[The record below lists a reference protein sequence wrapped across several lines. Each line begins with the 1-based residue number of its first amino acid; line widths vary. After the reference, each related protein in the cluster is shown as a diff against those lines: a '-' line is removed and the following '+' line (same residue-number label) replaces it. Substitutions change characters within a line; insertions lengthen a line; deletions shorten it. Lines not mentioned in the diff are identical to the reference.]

1 MKRKLFSMFICLI
14 SIFGYLKASD
24 QDFNEAAKWSSVYQL
39 ACATNNAQYKNEAL
53 KHLLPYKQI
62 VLVAA
67 AYNGDVETVKAFVK
81 FPGVDIN
88 VRHNGCTP
96 LLIAAQEGYF
106 DITKLLLDAGAD
118 KTLVSKKHCTALH
131 LAALHG
137 RIKIAELLIDQGIDL
152 EALSIDRHT
161 PLSMAVIN
169 DQLEMV
175 TFLLSKGANLHFK
188 TAGGNTL
195 LHLAIVLSF
204 EQLSKYLVSTG
215 IDLKAQNAKGHT
227 ALHFAAQR
235 DLIGII
241 ELLVKER
248 GVPVDIASD
257 SGVTSLHT
265 AVHVGKL
272 SAVKRLI
279 TLDADIH
286 AKTSSGIV
294 PLHIACSQGHLDIA
308 TYLLRNGANKDAIA
322 HQGSTPLYFAVLEGH
337 PHIVDLLLKYQVN
350 ARTQLVEVDEG
361 FTALHKAAQY
371 DRPYLINKLC
381 SYDKKLANISD
392 SHGVSPLFLAAQYG
406 CLDAVEVLINYKADL
421 HQADKY
427 GKKPIDIAKQNDHKA
442 IARLL
447 QRQMVQQ
454 QKQVSQKQKQQAKR
468 RAKKLARKNA
478 FSSSP
483 PASVKKEIV
492 SLPDDKKEVKQ
503 KSVKWLQVDPS
514 HIFDCE
520 TCVLQVDDS
529 HAAFRQLGRYPMTL
543 VLYNR
548 RALSKENSPKAVRL
562 HDNYKEKHKDA
573 TDKFHLFSNQLDD
586 YLSYG
591 VRIDDTVDGKYKQL
605 CDDIGLY
612 VPANLYA
619 IVIPGKIEHKYYDYT
634 YAIDD
639 QYVSTRTGFNGA
651 FVYIFDKDD
660 VCYHRCFHES
670 KASRKLHTQMNSF

>member
-1 MKRKLFSMFICLI
+1 MFICLV

-24 QDFNEAAKWSSVYQL
+24 QDFNEAAKYSKLYQL
-39 ACATNNAQYKNEAL
+39 ACTIGNAKLKNESF
-53 KHLLPYKQI
+53 KHLLPYIQT
-62 VLVAA
+62 VLAAA
-67 AYNGDVETVKAFVK
+67 AYNGDGETVKSFVK
-81 FPGVDIN
+81 FPGVAIDAQ
-88 VRHNGCTP
+88 HSDCTP

-106 DITKLLLDAGAD
+106 DIVKCLLDNGAD
-118 KTLVSKKHCTALH
+118 KTKMSPKNCTALH
-131 LAALHG
+131 LAALNGH
-137 RIKIAELLIDQGIDL
+137 IDIVELLIDQGMDL
-152 EALSIDRHT
+152 EALSIDMHT

-169 DQLEMV
+169 NQLEMV
-175 TFLLSKGANLHFK
+175 TFLLSKGADLHFRAVGK
-188 TAGGNTL
+188 NTL
-195 LHLAIVLSF
+195 LHLAIISKL
-204 EQLSKYLVSTG
+204 EQLSEFLACTD
-215 IDLKAQNAKGHT
+215 IDLEAQNDKGHT

-235 DLIGII
+235 DLMGII
-241 ELLVKER
+241 ELLVEK
-248 GVPVDIASD
+248 GISIDIASD
-257 SGVTSLHT
+257 SGVTPLHT

-272 SAVKRLI
+272 SAVKKLI
-279 TLDADIH
+279 EFGADMH

-308 TYLLRNGANKDAIA
+308 TYLLENGADKDAIA
-322 HQGSTPLYFAVLEGH
+322 HQGSTPLYFAVLEGRSR
-337 PHIVDLLLKYQVN
+337 IVDLLLKHKVN

-371 DRPYLINKLC
+371 DRSYLINKLC
-381 SYDKKLANISD
+381 SYDKKLVNISD

-406 CLDAVEVLINYKADL
+406 CQGAVEALINYKADL

-427 GKKPIDIAKQNDHKA
+427 GKKPIDIAKQNDHQA

-468 RAKKLARKNA
+468 RAKDLARKNA

-483 PASVKKEIV
+483 PASVKKEIA

-503 KSVKWLQVDPS
+503 KSAKWLQVDPS

-520 TCVLQVDDS
+520 SRVLQVDDS
-529 HAAFRQLGRYPMTL
+529 HAAFRQLGRHSMTL
-543 VLYNR
+543 ILYNR
-548 RALSKENSPKAVRL
+548 CALSKENSPKAVRL
-562 HDNYKEKHKDA
+562 HENYKEKHKDA

-591 VRIDDTVDGKYKQL
+591 VRIDDTVGGKYKQL

-660 VCYHRCFHES
+660 VCHHRCFHES
-670 KASRKLHTQMNSF
+670 KTSKKVHTQMNNF